1 VTTSSV
7 LRRLIT
13 ALAAALLLAACGIP
27 SDEGPR
33 DIPPDAQGDLGLAS
47 EGNAGATGGAA
58 RIYLIGSSTGSKAA
72 VLEPVARDVSVTA
85 TAVMEA
91 LFVGPNAPELSR
103 QLRSAVPPGTALRS
117 AVLRAG
123 VLRVDA
129 SKELL
134 QLSGNDL
141 VDALAQIVF
150 TASEL
155 DGVHAVKILVEGA
168 EQQWPAGNGELQ
180 SEPLTTYDFPGRVAS
195 AQPAY
200 PAIPTPTQP

>member
-1 VTTSSV
+1 
-7 LRRLIT
+7 
-13 ALAAALLLAACGIP
+13 
-27 SDEGPR
+27 
-33 DIPPDAQGDLGLAS
+33 
-47 EGNAGATGGAA
+47 
-58 RIYLIGSSTGSKAA
+58 
-72 VLEPVARDVSVTA
+72 
-85 TAVMEA
+85 
-91 LFVGPNAPELSR
+91 
-103 QLRSAVPPGTALRS
+103 VPPGTTLRS

>member
-1 VTTSSV
+1 MTASSRF
-7 LRRLIT
+7 RRLIV
-13 ALAAALLLAACGIP
+13 ALVAALFLAACGIP
-27 SDEGPR
+27 NDDGPR
-33 DIPPDAQGDLGLAS
+33 DIPADAQGDLGLAS
-47 EGNAGATGGAA
+47 EGNAGAAGGAA
-58 RIYLIGSSTGSKAA
+58 RIYLIGSSTASKAA

-85 TAVMEA
+85 TAVMET
-91 LFVGPNAPELSR
+91 LFTGPNAAELSS
-103 QLRSAVPPGTALRS
+103 QMRSAIPVGTTLRS
-117 AVLRAG
+117 AVLRGG

-134 QLSGNDL
+134 QLSGDDL

-155 DGVHAVKILVEGA
+155 DGVHAVRILIEGA
-168 EQQWPAGNGELQ
+168 EQQWPDGNGELQ
-180 SEPLTTYDFPGRVAS
+180 TAPLTTYDFPGRVES